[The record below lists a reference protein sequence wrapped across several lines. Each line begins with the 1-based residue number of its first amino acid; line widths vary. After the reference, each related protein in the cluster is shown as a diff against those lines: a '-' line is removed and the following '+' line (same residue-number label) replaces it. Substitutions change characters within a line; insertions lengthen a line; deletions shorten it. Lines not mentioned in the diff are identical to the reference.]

1 MRVAILDDF
10 TDVARAFADWSQV
23 EAKATVTVFCDHL
36 ADVESLVNRL
46 KPFEIVCVMR
56 ERTAFPRAVIERL
69 PNLKLIVTSGMR
81 NASIDVTAATERG
94 VLVCGTD
101 SVGFT
106 TAEHA
111 WAMLMAAAR
120 NLSQEEAALRRGVWQ
135 LGVGTTL
142 RGQRL
147 GILGLGKIGAQI
159 AVFGK
164 AFGMDVVAWSQNLT
178 EEHCRDV
185 GVTRVDKDELL
196 RTSDFI
202 SIQLVL
208 SPRTRDLIGA
218 REFGLMKP
226 TAILVNTSRG
236 PIINETALLDALKS
250 RRILRVALDVYDVE
264 PLPKNHPI
272 LAFDNVVLAPHLG
285 YVNDRNYRTF
295 YPQEVEAVLAFLN
308 GAPVRAINPDVL
320 TARGPG

>member
-10 TDVARAFADWSQV
+10 TNVARTFADWSKV
-23 EAKATVTVFCDHL
+23 ESKAEITVFRDHL
-36 ADVESLVNRL
+36 ADVDALVNRL

-69 PNLKLIVTSGMR
+69 PNLRLIVTSGMR
-81 NASIDVTAATERG
+81 NASIDVAAATEHG

-120 NLSQEEAALRRGVWQ
+120 NISQEEAALRRGVWQ

-142 RGQRL
+142 RGRRL
-147 GILGLGKIGAQI
+147 GILGLGKIGGQI
-159 AVFGK
+159 AAFGK

-178 EEHCRDV
+178 EERCREI

-196 RTSDFI
+196 RTSDFM
-202 SIQLVL
+202 SIHLVL
-208 SPRTRDLIGA
+208 SARTRDLIGA
-218 REFGLMKP
+218 REFGLMKS

-236 PIINETALLDALKS
+236 PIINEAALLDALKNK
-250 RRILRVALDVYDVE
+250 RILRIALDVYDVE
-264 PLPKNHPI
+264 PLPKDHPI
-272 LAFDNVVLAPHLG
+272 LGFDNAVLAPHLG
-285 YVNDRNYRTF
+285 YVNDHNYRTF
-295 YPQEVEAVLAFLN
+295 YPQEAEAVFAFLS
-308 GAPVRAINPDVL
+308 GSPIRAINPDVL
-320 TARGPG
+320 ASSGAR

>member
-10 TDVARAFADWSQV
+10 TNVARTFADWSPV
-23 EAKATVTVFCDHL
+23 EAKAEITVFRDHL
-36 ADVESLVNRL
+36 ADPEALVNRL

-69 PNLKLIVTSGMR
+69 PNLKLLVTSGMR
-81 NASIDVTAATERG
+81 NASIDVAAATERG

-120 NLSQEEAALRRGVWQ
+120 NIPQEEAALRRGVWQ

-178 EEHCRDV
+178 DERCREA

-196 RTSDFI
+196 RTSDFM
-202 SIQLVL
+202 SIHLVL
-208 SPRTRDLIGA
+208 SNRTRDLIGA

-236 PIINETALLDALKS
+236 PIVNEPALLDALKTK
-250 RRILRVALDVYDVE
+250 RILRMALDVYDVE

-272 LAFDNVVLAPHLG
+272 LAFDNAVLAPHLG

-295 YPQEVEAVLAFLN
+295 YPQEAEAVLAFLN
-308 GAPVRAINPDVL
+308 GTPVRAINPDVL
-320 TARGPG
+320 AASGAR

>member
-1 MRVAILDDF
+1 MRVAIIDDF
-10 TDVARAFADWSQV
+10 TNVARTFADWSKI
-23 EAKATVTVFCDHL
+23 EAKAEITVFRDHL
-36 ADVESLVNRL
+36 ADADALVARL

-56 ERTAFPRAVIERL
+56 ERTAFPRSVIERL

-81 NASIDVTAATERG
+81 NASIDTVAATKRG

-120 NLSQEEAALRRGVWQ
+120 NIPQEEAALRRGVWQ

-147 GILGLGKIGAQI
+147 GILGLGKIGTQMA
-159 AVFGK
+159 AFAK

-178 EEHCRDV
+178 EERCREV
-185 GVTRVDKDELL
+185 GVTRVEKDELL

-202 SIQLVL
+202 TVHLVL
-208 SPRTRDLIGA
+208 SARTRDLIGA
-218 REFGLMKP
+218 REFGLMKS
-226 TAILVNTSRG
+226 TAIFVNTSRG
-236 PIINETALLDALKS
+236 PIVNEPALLEALKTK
-250 RRILRVALDVYDVE
+250 RILRMALDVYDVE

-272 LAFDNVVLAPHLG
+272 LGFDNAVLLPHLG

-295 YPQEVEAVLAFLN
+295 YPQEAEAVLAFIN

-320 TARGPG
+320 AASGAR

>member
-1 MRVAILDDF
+1 MRVAIIDDF
-10 TDVARAFADWSQV
+10 TKVARTFADWSV
-23 EAKATVTVFCDHL
+23 IEAKAPITAFYDHL
-36 ADVESLVNRL
+36 ADIGALAERL

-56 ERTAFPRAVIERL
+56 ERTAFPRQLIERL

-81 NASIDVTAATERG
+81 NASIDMTAATDHR

-120 NLSQEEAALRRGVWQ
+120 NLPQEEAALRHGIWQ
-135 LGVGTTL
+135 LGVGLTL
-142 RGQRL
+142 RERRL
-147 GILGLGKIGAQI
+147 GILGLGKIGSQVAGF
-159 AVFGK
+159 AK

-178 EEHCRDV
+178 EACCCEV
-185 GVTRVDKDELL
+185 GAKLVTKDELIS
-196 RTSDFI
+196 TSDFI
-202 SIQLVL
+202 TIHLVL
-208 SPRTRDLIGA
+208 SERTRDLIGA

-236 PIINETALLDALKS
+236 PIVNEPALLQALRE
-250 RRILRVALDVYDVE
+250 RRILRAALDVYDVE
-264 PLPKNHPI
+264 PLPKNHPMLSI
-272 LAFDNVVLAPHLG
+272 ENAVLAPHLG

-295 YPQEVEAVLAFLN
+295 YPQEAEAVLAFLN
-308 GAPVRAINPDVL
+308 NAPIRVINTKVL
-320 TARGPG
+320 AFL

>member
-10 TDVARAFADWSQV
+10 TNVARTFADWSKI
-23 EAKATVTVFCDHL
+23 EAKAEITVFRDHL
-36 ADVESLVNRL
+36 ADADALVARL

-56 ERTAFPRAVIERL
+56 ERTAFPRSVIERL

-81 NASIDVTAATERG
+81 NASIDTAAATERG

-120 NLSQEEAALRRGVWQ
+120 NIPQEEAALRRGVWQ

-147 GILGLGKIGAQI
+147 GILGLGKIGAQM
-159 AVFGK
+159 ATFAK

-178 EEHCRDV
+178 EERCREV
-185 GVTRVDKDELL
+185 GVTRVEKDELL

-202 SIQLVL
+202 TVHLVL
-208 SPRTRDLIGA
+208 SARTRDLIGA
-218 REFGLMKP
+218 REFGLMKS
-226 TAILVNTSRG
+226 TAIFVNTSRG
-236 PIINETALLDALKS
+236 PIVNEPALLDALKTK
-250 RRILRVALDVYDVE
+250 RILRMALDVYDVE

-272 LAFDNVVLAPHLG
+272 LGFDNAVLLPHLG

-295 YPQEVEAVLAFLN
+295 YPQEAEAVLAFLN
-308 GAPVRAINPDVL
+308 GVPVRAINPEVL
-320 TARGPG
+320 AASGAR

>member
-10 TDVARAFADWSQV
+10 TGVARTFADWSQV
-23 EAKATVTVFCDHL
+23 EAKAEITVFRDHL
-36 ADVESLVNRL
+36 ADAHALVNRL
-46 KPFEIVCVMR
+46 EPFDIVCVMR
-56 ERTAFPRAVIERL
+56 ERTAFPRAVLERL

-81 NASIDVTAATERG
+81 NASIDVAAASERG

-120 NLSQEEAALRRGVWQ
+120 NIPQEEAALRRGVWQ

-142 RGQRL
+142 RGRRL

-178 EEHCRDV
+178 DERCREV
-185 GVTRVDKDELL
+185 GVTHVDKDELL

-202 SIQLVL
+202 SIHLVL
-208 SPRTRDLIGA
+208 SDRTRDLIGA
-218 REFGLMKP
+218 REFGLMKR

-236 PIINETALLDALKS
+236 PIVNEGALLEALKNK
-250 RRILRVALDVYDVE
+250 RILRMALDVYDAE

-272 LAFDNVVLAPHLG
+272 LTFDNAVLAPHLG
-285 YVNDRNYRTF
+285 YVNDCNYRMF
-295 YPQEVEAVLAFLN
+295 YPQEAEAVLAFLN

-320 TARGPG
+320 AASGVR

>member
-10 TDVARAFADWSQV
+10 TNVARTFADWSKI
-23 EAKATVTVFCDHL
+23 EAKAEITVFRDHL
-36 ADVESLVNRL
+36 ADADALVARL

-56 ERTAFPRAVIERL
+56 ERTAFPRSVIERL

-81 NASIDVTAATERG
+81 NASIDTAAATERG

-120 NLSQEEAALRRGVWQ
+120 NIPQEEAALRRGVWQ

-147 GILGLGKIGAQI
+147 GIFGLGKIGAQM
-159 AVFGK
+159 AAFAK

-178 EEHCRDV
+178 EERCREV
-185 GVTRVDKDELL
+185 GVTRVEKDELL

-202 SIQLVL
+202 TVHLVL
-208 SPRTRDLIGA
+208 SARTRDLIGA
-218 REFGLMKP
+218 REFGLMKS
-226 TAILVNTSRG
+226 TAIFVNTSRG
-236 PIINETALLDALKS
+236 PIVNEPALLDALKTK
-250 RRILRVALDVYDVE
+250 RILRMALDVYDVE

-272 LAFDNVVLAPHLG
+272 LGFDNAVLLPHLG

-295 YPQEVEAVLAFLN
+295 YPQEAEAVLAFIN
-308 GAPVRAINPDVL
+308 GAPVRAINPEVL
-320 TARGPG
+320 AASGAR

>member
-10 TDVARAFADWSQV
+10 TDVARTFADWSKV
-23 EAKATVTVFCDHL
+23 EAKAEITVFCDHL
-36 ADVESLVNRL
+36 ADADALVNRL

-56 ERTAFPRAVIERL
+56 ERTAFPRSVIERL

-81 NASIDVTAATERG
+81 NASIDTAAATERG

-120 NLSQEEAALRRGVWQ
+120 NIPQEEAALRRGVWQ

-147 GILGLGKIGAQI
+147 GILGLGKIGAQM
-159 AVFGK
+159 AAFAK

-178 EEHCRDV
+178 EERCREV

-202 SIQLVL
+202 TVHLVL
-208 SPRTRDLIGA
+208 SARTRDLIGA
-218 REFGLMKP
+218 REFGLMKS
-226 TAILVNTSRG
+226 TAIFVNTSRG
-236 PIINETALLDALKS
+236 PIVNEAALLDALKTK
-250 RRILRVALDVYDVE
+250 RILRMALDVYDVE
-264 PLPKNHPI
+264 PLPKDHPI
-272 LAFDNVVLAPHLG
+272 LGFDNAVLLPHLG

-295 YPQEVEAVLAFLN
+295 YPQEVEAVLAFIN

-320 TARGPG
+320 AASGAR

>member
-10 TDVARAFADWSQV
+10 TNVARTFADWSQV
-23 EAKATVTVFCDHL
+23 EAKAEITVFRDHL
-36 ADVESLVNRL
+36 ADADALVNRL

-56 ERTAFPRAVIERL
+56 ERTAFPRSVIERL

-81 NASIDVTAATERG
+81 NASIDTAAATERG

-120 NLSQEEAALRRGVWQ
+120 NIPQEEAALRRGIWQ

-178 EEHCRDV
+178 EERCLEV

-202 SIQLVL
+202 TVHLVL
-208 SPRTRDLIGA
+208 SARTRDLIGA
-218 REFGLMKP
+218 REFGLMKS
-226 TAILVNTSRG
+226 TAIFVNTSRG
-236 PIINETALLDALKS
+236 PIVNEPALLEALKTK
-250 RRILRVALDVYDVE
+250 RILRMALDVYDVE

-272 LAFDNVVLAPHLG
+272 LGFDNAVLLPHLG

-295 YPQEVEAVLAFLN
+295 YPQEAEAVLAFIN

-320 TARGPG
+320 AASGAR

>member
-1 MRVAILDDF
+1 MRVAIIDDF
-10 TDVARAFADWSQV
+10 TNVARTFADWSKI
-23 EAKATVTVFCDHL
+23 EAKAEIMVFRDHL
-36 ADVESLVNRL
+36 ADADALVARL

-56 ERTAFPRAVIERL
+56 ERTAFPRSVIERL

-81 NASIDVTAATERG
+81 NASIDTAAATERG

-120 NLSQEEAALRRGVWQ
+120 NIPQEEAALRRGVWQ

-147 GILGLGKIGAQI
+147 GILGLGKIGAQM
-159 AVFGK
+159 ATFAK
-164 AFGMDVVAWSQNLT
+164 AFGMDVVAWSQILT
-178 EEHCRDV
+178 EERCREV
-185 GVTRVDKDELL
+185 GVTRIEKDELL

-202 SIQLVL
+202 TVHLVL
-208 SPRTRDLIGA
+208 SARTRDLIGA

-226 TAILVNTSRG
+226 TAIFVNTSRG
-236 PIINETALLDALKS
+236 PIVNEPALLEALKTK
-250 RRILRVALDVYDVE
+250 RILRMALDVYDVE
-264 PLPKNHPI
+264 PLPKDHPI
-272 LAFDNVVLAPHLG
+272 LGFDNAVLLPHLG

-295 YPQEVEAVLAFLN
+295 YPQEAEAVLAFIE
-308 GAPVRAINPDVL
+308 GAPVRAINTDVL
-320 TARGPG
+320 AASGAH

>member
-10 TDVARAFADWSQV
+10 TDVARTFADWSKV
-23 EAKATVTVFCDHL
+23 EAKAEITVFRDHL
-36 ADVESLVNRL
+36 ADADALVNRL

-56 ERTAFPRAVIERL
+56 ERTAFPRSVIERL

-81 NASIDVTAATERG
+81 NASIDVAAATERG

-120 NLSQEEAALRRGVWQ
+120 NIPQEEAALRRGVWQ

-142 RGQRL
+142 HGQRL
-147 GILGLGKIGAQI
+147 GILGLGKIGAQV
-159 AVFGK
+159 AAFGK

-178 EEHCRDV
+178 EERCREV
-185 GVTRVDKDELL
+185 GVTRVEKDELL

-202 SIQLVL
+202 SIHLVL
-208 SPRTRDLIGA
+208 SARTRDLIGA
-218 REFGLMKP
+218 REFGLMKS
-226 TAILVNTSRG
+226 TTILVNTSRG
-236 PIINETALLDALKS
+236 PIINEPALLEALKTK
-250 RRILRVALDVYDVE
+250 RILRMALDVYDVE

-272 LAFDNVVLAPHLG
+272 LGFDNAVLAPHLG

-295 YPQEVEAVLAFLN
+295 YPQEAEAVLAFIN
-308 GAPVRAINPDVL
+308 DSPVRAINPDVL
-320 TARGPG
+320 AASGAR